1 MSFLDEL
8 FYGNAVQS
16 WFVAVGIAVLTVIV
30 LLVVKRFST
39 DRLVSL
45 IEKTSTEIDD
55 YFLPLLRQTRLFFF
69 LVLGVYLGSLVLTLP
84 EGNQDLLEKALRV
97 AFFLQIGFW
106 GMGLIT
112 FYVDRGVSGKLD
124 EDEGETATTIG
135 AFGLVAKIAL
145 WVLVGLL
152 ILDNLGVEIN
162 SLIASLGIGG
172 IAVALAVQNVLS
184 DLFASLSIAMD
195 KPFAIDDYI
204 VVDEFAGTVEDIGL
218 KSTRIRSLSG
228 EELVFSNSDLL
239 NSRIR
244 NYRRLQERRIDF
256 TFGVSYDTPHEML
269 QRIPDIVEEVIEPLE
284 NVRFDRAHLKE
295 MGDFALI
302 YEVVYFVE
310 KPEYDF
316 YMNAQEAINI
326 ALHRRFGEEKI
337 ELPYPTQKVLLD
349 RLRE

>member
-1 MSFLDEL
+1 M
-8 FYGNAVQS
+8 
-16 WFVAVGIAVLTVIV
+16 
-30 LLVVKRFST
+30 
-39 DRLVSL
+39 
-45 IEKTSTEIDD
+45 
-55 YFLPLLRQTRLFFF
+55 
-69 LVLGVYLGSLVLTLP
+69 
-84 EGNQDLLEKALRV
+84 EKALRV

-256 TFGVSYDTPHEML
+256 TFGVSYDTPHETL

-284 NVRFDRAHLKE
+284 HVRFDRAHLKE
-295 MGDFALI
+295 MGDFALL

-310 KPEYDF
+310 KPEYVF
-316 YMNAQEAINI
+316 YMDVQETIHL